1 MLGEEGPAQGKR
13 GCNGGSSLWASVNK
27 GALLSGGQASSIS
40 ILVIELVHHPR
51 PLRLSAH
58 SPQQSSAW
66 VCSPDP
72 TFQHPAFDAA
82 ADTLSGWV
90 GRGGISTLC
99 TGLTLSCCNRLL
111 PCSLPAENEA
121 PLLSQLSSHQPQ

>member
-1 MLGEEGPAQGKR
+1 MLGEEGPAQGER

-27 GALLSGGQASSIS
+27 GALLSGGQVSSIS
-40 ILVIELVHHPR
+40 ILVIEVLPHPR
-51 PLRLSAH
+51 PLRMSPP

-66 VCSPDP
+66 LCSSDP

-121 PLLSQLSSHQPQ
+121 PLLSQMSSHQPQ